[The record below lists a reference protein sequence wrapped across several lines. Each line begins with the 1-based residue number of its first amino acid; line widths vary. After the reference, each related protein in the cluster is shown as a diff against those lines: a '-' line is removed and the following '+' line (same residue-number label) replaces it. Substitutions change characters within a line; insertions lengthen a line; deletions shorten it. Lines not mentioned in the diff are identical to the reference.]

1 MEERKGCRAQTR
13 TPESQKGVSATMDRR
28 TFATLA
34 GAAAAAIALPGC
46 ASEKRDL
53 SETAAPETKDSIA
66 AAQQEELELFRV
78 TSGYNCCYCTI
89 QGYKRD
95 GKIVYIEPGELPNMP
110 ERNHACQRC
119 MSWCKSV
126 TDVDRRLLYP
136 MKRTGERGSGE
147 FERISWDEAI
157 DLMAEKL
164 SAAIAK
170 DPRSASFYIFTGNMC
185 TFDWFAPARM
195 AHCLGASTWAMEGIM
210 GDHATSVGYTMVTG
224 NPDPGHDALDFM
236 NSNLLLFFGTNM
248 VDTIVPSA
256 RYLAR
261 AKENGAKL
269 IVLDPRLSSTAAI
282 ADQWIPIN
290 PGTDTA
296 LVLAMMNVIIANDLH
311 DKTWLANYSCAP
323 LLVSDADGTYL
334 HTDSGAYCA
343 WDTATNTVVEAAPSQ
358 GEDDGTSGPE
368 STWALTGHFEVNGVA
383 CHPTMDDLVAE
394 VQKWTP
400 DRAAEITGVDAAVIE
415 QLALA

>member
-1 MEERKGCRAQTR
+1 
-13 TPESQKGVSATMDRR
+13 
-28 TFATLA
+28 
-34 GAAAAAIALPGC
+34 
-46 ASEKRDL
+46 
-53 SETAAPETKDSIA
+53 
-66 AAQQEELELFRV
+66 
-78 TSGYNCCYCTI
+78 
-89 QGYKRD
+89 
-95 GKIVYIEPGELPNMP
+95 
-110 ERNHACQRC
+110 
-119 MSWCKSV
+119 
-126 TDVDRRLLYP
+126 
-136 MKRTGERGSGE
+136 
-147 FERISWDEAI
+147 
-157 DLMAEKL
+157 
-164 SAAIAK
+164 
-170 DPRSASFYIFTGNMC
+170 
-185 TFDWFAPARM
+185 
-195 AHCLGASTWAMEGIM
+195 MEGIM

-343 WDTATNTVVEAAPSQ
+343 WDTATNAVVEAAPSQ
-358 GEDDGTSGPE
+358 RC
-368 STWALTGHFEVNGVA
+368 V
-383 CHPTMDDLVAE
+383 
-394 VQKWTP
+394 
-400 DRAAEITGVDAAVIE
+400 
-415 QLALA
+415 